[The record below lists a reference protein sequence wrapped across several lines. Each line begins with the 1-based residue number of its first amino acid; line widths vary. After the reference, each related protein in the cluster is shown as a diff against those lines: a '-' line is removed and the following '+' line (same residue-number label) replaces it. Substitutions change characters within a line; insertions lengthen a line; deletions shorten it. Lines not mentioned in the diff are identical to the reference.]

1 MQVKPLILQVVH
13 IHSVAWA
20 SITLRMA
27 SYDALTWYVQESLDE
42 KTIFDAVGTSN
53 NVKISAHGCVAVA
66 SKSKIH
72 IFNAYGHHMHFFS
85 SEFLSISPRASTDAV
100 GETVTSPMEWLQM
113 KNTAAPSWI
122 IDFQWLKSILKPF
135 STWNVLVLL
144 SDGDLLSLRCQGS
157 PAVPSPTRRG
167 SSDFYEYSDE
177 RGIEWSFKASS
188 QYSSFGPVKCFGV
201 TTNDAGS
208 IVTVHDSTLV
218 RWQRQSDGSFQPTIA
233 LSPHDLPVLHL
244 YGVVAIGSHYDEVS
258 QSLCIVCCYVE
269 GEALL
274 LHWPAQALPV
284 VVRRI
289 RFFGR
294 LISSLFDRGEYTLV
308 TSVSVVRGT
317 FDNAAFTATDT
328 GGAGATDAS
337 AIWSCN
343 ADVTALCRPRCFAG
357 PHDNDTA
364 IAALETGE
372 LRLVSLSDAAGRSHV
387 RQAWTSTRGIFGIYG
402 VAVDELSAL
411 VFCTW
416 KIPPHL
422 SNSREVQLRRDLRRP
437 GLVLRALLSPFDL
450 PRRWLFT
457 WSERTWYMHS
467 LLQRMRE
474 GAGDSPQTAIFA
486 LLRVLLTMGDWRETV
501 GLSASPEV
509 VFPRALADA
518 HEILRRVGED
528 DPQNTEDAH
537 LLNSFRAAFYEADDG
552 ADDAGNDDDG
562 DSDGDNDVT
571 RTPTSQKARSSGG
584 SASKRQA
591 ASAAGQPPGFA
602 LQAMYSELQ
611 RHLRP
616 DPRRLAH
623 IVLFNVLRSAELLSQ
638 LPPASH
644 QQSAPIH
651 NQAELLTQIHALVP
665 VAALQALIAAD
676 NSDAPFRLH
685 HTLSVAAYDDAQFDD
700 DVLLRAALLQHL
712 HRLQLLHMW
721 LHGVCTALDID
732 DDALDVALREA
743 KAQLRLRIVHIR
755 GLLLLL
761 LDESHG
767 SDASSSLSLL
777 RSRVVSILRA
787 ADIASSAVVCRVLQR
802 RPVDAPPPN
811 AELCGIC
818 CTSSLAWDALSIFF
832 APCSACDIAVDRCCV
847 TFATIT
853 APTAAVDTD
862 VSSSQ
867 VLRCALCKAVSRWD
881 LFASFAVEA
890 VIDGTETAAFCPF
903 CHVAMQPM

>member
-1 MQVKPLILQVVH
+1 
-13 IHSVAWA
+13 
-20 SITLRMA
+20 
-27 SYDALTWYVQESLDE
+27 
-42 KTIFDAVGTSN
+42 
-53 NVKISAHGCVAVA
+53 
-66 SKSKIH
+66 
-72 IFNAYGHHMHFFS
+72 
-85 SEFLSISPRASTDAV
+85 
-100 GETVTSPMEWLQM
+100 MEWLQL

-122 IDFQWLKSILKPF
+122 IDFQWLKSIIKPF
-135 STWNVLVLL
+135 NMWNVLVLL

-157 PAVPSPTRRG
+157 PGVTSVSRPGPSD
-167 SSDFYEYSDE
+167 SYEYSDE
-177 RGIEWSFKASS
+177 RGIEWSFKASAHFPT
-188 QYSSFGPVKCFGV
+188 FGPVKCFGV
-201 TTNDAGS
+201 TDNDVGS

-218 RWQRQSDGSFQPTIA
+218 RWHRLDDGSFEPTAA
-233 LSPHDLPVLHL
+233 LSPHDLPTLHL
-244 YGVVAIGSHYDEVS
+244 YGVVAISSHYDEVS
-258 QSLCIVCCYVE
+258 QSQCIVCCYVE

-274 LHWPAQALPV
+274 LHWPAQAQPV

-308 TSVSVVRGT
+308 TSVSVIRGT

-337 AIWSCN
+337 AIWSSN
-343 ADVTALCRPRCFAG
+343 ADVTALCRPRCFAS
-357 PHDNDTA
+357 PHDDDVA

-372 LRLVSLSDAAGRSHV
+372 LRLVSLSSAAGRPHV

-450 PRRWLFT
+450 PRRWLFK

-474 GAGDSPQTAIFA
+474 GAATSPQTAIFA

-501 GLSASPEV
+501 GLSASPDV
-509 VFPRALADA
+509 VFPRAVADA
-518 HEILRRVGED
+518 HEILSRVGED
-528 DPQNTEDAH
+528 DPRNAEDAH
-537 LLNSFRAAFYEADDG
+537 LLNSFR
-552 ADDAGNDDDG
+552 
-562 DSDGDNDVT
+562 
-571 RTPTSQKARSSGG
+571 KARSSGG

-602 LQAMYSELQ
+602 LQAMYGDLQ

-623 IVLFNVLRSAELLSQ
+623 IVLFNLLRSAELLSQ

-644 QQSAPIH
+644 PQSAPVH
-651 NQAELLTQIHALVP
+651 SQAELLAQIHAHVP
-665 VAALQALIAAD
+665 AAALQTLAAAD
-676 NSDAPFRLH
+676 NSDEPFRLR
-685 HTLSVAAYDDAQFDD
+685 HTLSVTTYDDAQFNDA
-700 DVLLRAALLQHL
+700 VPLRAALLQQL

-732 DDALDVALREA
+732 DDALDAALREA
-743 KAQLRLRIVHIR
+743 KAQLRLRIVHLR

-761 LDESHG
+761 PDEPHG
-767 SDASSSLSLL
+767 AVASASLSLL
-777 RSRVVSILRA
+777 RSRAVSILRA
-787 ADIASSAVVCRVLQR
+787 ADIASSAVVRRVLQR
-802 RPVDAPPPN
+802 RPIDTPPPS

-818 CTSSLAWDALSIFF
+818 CTTSLVWDASSIFF
-832 APCSACDIAVDRCCV
+832 APCGACDVAVDRCCV
-847 TFATIT
+847 TFATIA
-853 APTAAVDTD
+853 APTAAIDAD
-862 VSSSQ
+862 VSTSSQ
-867 VLRCALCKAVSRWD
+867 LLRCALCKAVSRWD

-890 VIDGTETAAFCPF
+890 AVDGTETAAFCPF
-903 CHVAMQPM
+903 CHVAMQPL